1 MIRTGSQVE
10 WKWGNGTA
18 KGEVVEIFKRE
29 VTRTIEGSEV
39 TKKGSDDC
47 PAYLIKQDDNSKVLK
62 LKSELKGQ

>member
-29 VTRTIEGSEV
+29 VTRTIEGNEV